1 MFPVFHSFYP
11 SQRIIDDLSLLFRL
25 PCGCNLI
32 YRFPDKSS
40 LINCL
45 TSYPVIVNINQDPIL
60 LSSHESVP
68 AWIEVKHSRN
78 ISLSF
83 WFVMTVLWMLVCC
96 SVGFIAG
103 SYFVQLI
110 LFFPAVIFIY
120 MHLRNTVTEESLLL
134 ISGYGL
140 QTSNRYFTGRRSY
153 SSFIPVERIKGF
165 HLIDSVSPF
174 TICTY
179 LSCEFAKVTSTAT
192 TTTTTADP
200 QKTESSLFNKAT
212 TALKTDYGL
221 LPLMPITMDNKQI
234 RFKGCDRIPLPY
246 LVWMLRLANTVLFH

>member
-1 MFPVFHSFYP
+1 MFPAFHSFHP

-45 TSYPVIVNINQDPIL
+45 TSYPVIVNTNQDPIL

-68 AWIEVKHSRN
+68 AWIEVRHSRN

-103 SYFVQLI
+103 
-110 LFFPAVIFIY
+110 
-120 MHLRNTVTEESLLL
+120 
-134 ISGYGL
+134 
-140 QTSNRYFTGRRSY
+140 
-153 SSFIPVERIKGF
+153 
-165 HLIDSVSPF
+165 
-174 TICTY
+174 
-179 LSCEFAKVTSTAT
+179 
-192 TTTTTADP
+192 
-200 QKTESSLFNKAT
+200 
-212 TALKTDYGL
+212 
-221 LPLMPITMDNKQI
+221 
-234 RFKGCDRIPLPY
+234 
-246 LVWMLRLANTVLFH
+246 

>member
-32 YRFPDKSS
+32 YRFPDK
-40 LINCL
+40 I
-45 TSYPVIVNINQDPIL
+45 IVNINQDPIL

-192 TTTTTADP
+192 TTTTADP

>member
-1 MFPVFHSFYP
+1 MFPVFDSFYP
-11 SQRIIDDLSLLFRL
+11 SQKIIDDFSLLFRL

-45 TSYPVIVNINQDPIL
+45 TSYPVIVNINQDPRL

-68 AWIEVKHSRN
+68 AWIEVRHSRN

-83 WFVMTVLWMLVCC
+83 WFIMTVLWMLVCC
-96 SVGFIAG
+96 SVGFIAE
-103 SYFVQLI
+103 SYFVQLT
-110 LFFPAVIFIY
+110 LFFSAVIFIY

-140 QTSNRYFTGRRSY
+140 QTSSRYFTGRRSY

-179 LSCEFAKVTSTAT
+179 LSCEFSKVTSS
-192 TTTTTADP
+192 TTTADP
-200 QKTESSLFNKAT
+200 QKTESLFNKAT
-212 TALKTDYGL
+212 TTLQTDYDL